1 MSTSTEPGTGAR
13 RDALAE
19 RLFGAALGAF
29 DLFSVYVGR
38 KLGLYRA
45 LADRGALRPD
55 ELAAETGTN
64 ERYVREWL
72 EQQAVTGILEVE
84 DAAAEPGSRRFALP
98 AGHDEALLDADSLSF
113 MAPVAPLVVGSLGR
127 APAVLEAFRTG
138 GGVPWED
145 YGADAREGQS
155 DTNRPQFLQLLG
167 SEWLPAMPDV
177 HARLRADPPA
187 SVADIACGGGWSS
200 IAIARAYRNVQV
212 DGFDLD
218 EASIELARANAAEAG
233 LADRLRFHVRDAGDP
248 ELAGRYD
255 LVTIF
260 EALHD
265 MSNPVEALQAARA
278 LAGDDGAVLVVDER
292 VADAFTAPG
301 DDVER
306 YMYGWS
312 ILLCLPAGMASQP
325 SAATGTVMRADTLR
339 RYASEAGFSR
349 VEVLPVE
356 HDFFRLYRLHPSV

>member
-1 MSTSTEPGTGAR
+1 VTTTAATNADAR

-29 DLFSVYVGR
+29 DLFAVYAGR

-45 LADRGALRPD
+45 LADRGALTSA
-55 ELAAETGTN
+55 ELAAATGTN

-84 DAAAEPGSRRFALP
+84 DAAAEAEARRFALP
-98 AGHDEALLDADSLSF
+98 AGHDEALLDGDSLSF
-113 MAPVAPLVVGSLGR
+113 VGPMAPLVVGSLGQ
-127 APAVLEAFRTG
+127 APAVLEAFRSG

-145 YGADAREGQS
+145 YGPDAREGQADS
-155 DTNRPQFLQLLG
+155 NRPQFLRLLG
-167 SEWLPAMPDV
+167 SAWLPAMPDV
-177 HARLRADPPA
+177 HARLEADPPA
-187 SVADIACGGGWSS
+187 RVADVACGGGWSS
-200 IAIARAYRNVQV
+200 IAIARAYPKVTV

-218 EASIELARANAAEAG
+218 EASIELARANVAAAG
-233 LADRLRFHVRDAGDP
+233 LADRVEFHVRDAGDP

-265 MSNPVEALQAARA
+265 MSNPVEALRAARA
-278 LAGDDGAVLVVDER
+278 LAGDEGAVLVVDER
-292 VADAFTAPG
+292 VADTFAAPG

-312 ILLCLPAGMASQP
+312 ILLCLPTAMASQP

-349 VEVLPVE
+349 VDVLPVE
-356 HDFFRLYRLHPSV
+356 HDFFRLYRLHR